1 MKNLD
6 IWGPGAFFLLP
17 CMYIYIQETA
27 QVVGWNEAA
36 EERKGDEEGVM
47 IAHIRSGDKRE
58 LTPPLFTHSTHFT
71 HTHRRDL

>member
-1 MKNLD
+1 
-6 IWGPGAFFLLP
+6 
-17 CMYIYIQETA
+17 MYIYIQETA
-27 QVVGWNEAA
+27 QVVGWSEAS

-58 LTPPLFTHSTHFT
+58 LTPLLFTHSTHLT